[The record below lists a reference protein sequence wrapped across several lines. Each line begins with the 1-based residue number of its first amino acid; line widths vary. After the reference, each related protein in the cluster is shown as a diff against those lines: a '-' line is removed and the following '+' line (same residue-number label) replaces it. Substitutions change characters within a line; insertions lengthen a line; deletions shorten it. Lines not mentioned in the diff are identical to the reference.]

1 MNLQDAFGLVAF
13 FYSIA
18 NLLSMGMELDIKEAV
33 RLLKTPKLP
42 LLALFFSWIAGPA
55 LAYVIIQIL
64 PLKDGYVAG
73 LFIFSLAPT
82 APSLPMFIRIAKADM
97 SFAAALIPLS
107 VISTVIMM
115 PLLAN
120 VFIPGLQVSTFEIAK
135 PLFLTVLLP
144 LVAGA
149 ALQAYAG
156 TFAKKALPWVKKIA
170 GISTLLLLVFT
181 LGFYWKEFIA
191 ALGTW
196 AIGAQVFFV
205 VIIAAL
211 TYYLSFGYNHIQR
224 GAMSLGI
231 CTRNGG
237 AMFVAIT
244 AFPVIDPHLLVF
256 ILLSVPVPIIVWY
269 FFSKLLA
276 KRAAAIS

>member
-1 MNLQDAFGLVAF
+1 MNLQDAFGFVAF
-13 FYSIA
+13 FYSIS
-18 NLLSMGMELDIKEAV
+18 NLLSMGMELDVKEAA

-42 LLALFFSWIAGPA
+42 ILALLFSWVLGPA
-55 LAYVIIQIL
+55 LAYGIIQLL
-64 PLKDGYVAG
+64 PLEAGYKTG

-82 APSLPMFIRIAKADM
+82 APALPMFIRMAKADM

-107 VISTVIMM
+107 VVGTVIMM

-120 VFIPGLQVSTFEIAK
+120 VFIPGLQVSAYEIAK
-135 PLFLTVLLP
+135 PLFLTVLMP
-144 LVAGA
+144 LVAGI
-149 ALQAYAG
+149 LFLKYAENV
-156 TFAKKALPWVKKIA
+156 AKKVFPWIKKIA
-170 GISTLLLLVFT
+170 GISTLILLAFT

-205 VIIAAL
+205 VAIAVI
-211 TYYLSFGYNHIQR
+211 TYYLSFGYNHAQR
-224 GAMSLGI
+224 SSMSLGI

-244 AFPVIDPHLLVF
+244 AFPVIDPQLLVF
-256 ILLSVPVPIIVWY
+256 ILLAVPIPIIVWY
-269 FFSKLLA
+269 FLSKLYA
-276 KRAAAIS
+276 KRISAK